1 MKSDTER
8 TETPAVVVQRIVSL
22 PACVSL
28 GEYLKANIEAGVIDF
43 AIRAQKTTKDSVEFY
58 IHPAHVSGYTCD
70 YIIGTSGNSA
80 SHVENSKLCKRLIQ
94 AVGLAG

>member
-8 TETPAVVVQRIVSL
+8 TETPAVAVQRVVSL

-43 AIRAQKTTKDSVEFY
+43 AIRAQKTTEDSVEFY
-58 IHPAHVSGYTCD
+58 IHPAHVSGETRD
-70 YIIGTSGNSA
+70 YIIGTSGKLA
-80 SHVENSKLCKRLIQ
+80 AHVENSELCKRLLH